1 MAAGKEVEG
10 TNPLGEDKKPGGDS
24 DAPNV
29 KKYVD
34 YIVTS
39 TNHIFVAPK
48 DKYNDVKDILGLKEA
63 DAKARETAVKLKRGT
78 GFIQVAVTLDSGAT
92 LRLACDPAKI
102 GAFKTLR
109 SKKVYGEEVKNSYIP
124 KTQSNR

>member
-1 MAAGKEVEG
+1 MAAGSQVEG
-10 TNPLGEDKKPGGDS
+10 ENPLGKDGVPGGDS
-24 DAPNV
+24 DAPDV

-34 YIVTS
+34 YVVTS
-39 TNHIFVAPK
+39 TKHLFVAPK
-48 DKYNDVKDILGLKEA
+48 DKYNDVKDILGIKEA
-63 DAKARETAVKLKRGT
+63 DAKAREEAVKLKRGT

-102 GAFKTLR
+102 GDFKKLR
-109 SKKVYGEEVKNSYIP
+109 AKKVYGKEVKNSYIP

>member
-1 MAAGKEVEG
+1 MPAGKEIEG
-10 TNPLGEDKKPGGDS
+10 SNPLGEDKKPGGDS

-29 KKYVD
+29 KKYIE

-39 TNHIFVAPK
+39 TKHLFTAPK
-48 DKYNDVKDILGLKEA
+48 DKYNDVKDVLGLKEA
-63 DAKARETAVKLKRGT
+63 DAKTREEAIKLKRGT
-78 GFIQVAVTLDSGAT
+78 GFIQVSVTLDSGAT

-102 GAFKTLR
+102 GDFKKLR
-109 SKKVYGEEVKNSYIP
+109 SKKVYGEDVKNSYIP

>member
-1 MAAGKEVEG
+1 MAGGKEVEG
-10 TNPLGEDKKPGGDS
+10 TNPLGKDDAPGGES
-24 DAPNV
+24 DAPDV
-29 KKYVD
+29 KKYIE

-39 TNHIFVAPK
+39 TKHIFTAPK
-48 DKYNDVKDILGLKEA
+48 DKYDDVKDILGLNEA
-63 DAKARETAVKLKRGT
+63 DAGERETAVKLKRGT

-102 GAFKTLR
+102 GEFKKLR
-109 SKKVYGEEVKNSYIP
+109 AKKVYGKEVKNSYIP

>member
-1 MAAGKEVEG
+1 MAAGSQVEG
-10 TNPLGEDKKPGGDS
+10 ENPLGKDGVPGGDS
-24 DAPNV
+24 DAPDV

-39 TNHIFVAPK
+39 TKHLFVAPK
-48 DKYNDVKDILGLKEA
+48 DKYNDVKEILGIKEA
-63 DAKARETAVKLKRGT
+63 DAKAREGAIKLKRGT
-78 GFIQVAVTLDSGAT
+78 GFIQVSVTLDSGAT

-102 GAFKTLR
+102 GSFKLLR
-109 SKKVYGEEVKNSYIP
+109 SKKVYGQEVKNSYIP

>member
-1 MAAGKEVEG
+1 MAAGSQVEG
-10 TNPLGEDKKPGGDS
+10 SNPLGKDGVPGGDS
-24 DAPNV
+24 DAPDV

-34 YIVTS
+34 YVVTS
-39 TNHIFVAPK
+39 TKHLFVAPK

-63 DAKARETAVKLKRGT
+63 DAKTREESVKLQRGT
-78 GFIQVAVTLDSGAT
+78 GFIQVSVTLDSGAT

-102 GAFKTLR
+102 GDFKKLR
-109 SKKVYGEEVKNSYIP
+109 SKKVYGKEVRNSYIP